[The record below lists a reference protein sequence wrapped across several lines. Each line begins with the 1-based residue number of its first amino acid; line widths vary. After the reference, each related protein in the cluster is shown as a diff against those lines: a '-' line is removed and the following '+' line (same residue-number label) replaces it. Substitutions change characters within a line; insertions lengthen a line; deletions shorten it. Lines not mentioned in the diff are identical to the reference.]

1 MAHDHSHSHS
11 HAPATPDTRPVLWRV
26 LALNLVLLVVEVVVG
41 LWTGSLAVLS
51 DAGHMLG
58 DVGALALALAAAW
71 LASRPASP
79 QQTFGMR
86 RAEVMGALING
97 VTMAAVVVL
106 IVAEAIGRLALGAP
120 DIAGG
125 PVLIIGVVGLTVNLG
140 SALALYRADR
150 DNLNIRGALLH
161 MLGDALGSVAAIA
174 AAGFLMAGVP
184 AADAVASLVVAIIV
198 AWSTGR
204 LLWETSCVL
213 LQFAP
218 PGMPVDTVRASLLA
232 LDAVDDVHALH
243 IWSID
248 GRQPVVSAHLV
259 AHDGADAV
267 ALTRDANAL
276 LDQRFD
282 VRNSTIQV
290 ESGPGCGRAGL
301 DGRDPLPPPPSPP
314 DDGHDPHH
322 SHDHDHG

>member
-26 LALNLVLLVVEVVVG
+26 LALNLVLLVVELGVG

-58 DVGALALALAAAW
+58 DVGALSLALGAAW
-71 LASRPASP
+71 LAARPPTP

-97 VTMAAVVVL
+97 VTMVAVVVL
-106 IVAEAIGRLALGAP
+106 IVVEAIARLAVGAP
-120 DIAGG
+120 EIAGA
-125 PVLIIGVVGLTVNLG
+125 PVLVIGVVGLVVNLG
-140 SALALYRADR
+140 SAAALYRADR

-161 MLGDALGSVAAIA
+161 MLGDALGSVAAIVA
-174 AAGFLMAGVP
+174 AAFLMAGVP

-204 LLWETSCVL
+204 LLWETACVL

-218 PGMPVDTVRASLLA
+218 RGMPVDEVRASLLA

-248 GRQPVVSAHLV
+248 GRQPVVSAHLI
-259 AHDGADAV
+259 ARDGADAV
-267 ALTRDANAL
+267 RLTRDANAL

-282 VRNSTIQV
+282 VRNSTIQI
-290 ESGPGCGRAGL
+290 ESGAGCERAGR
-301 DGRDPLPPPPSPP
+301 DGGDPLPSASPGP
-314 DDGHDPHH
+314 DEAHEAHH